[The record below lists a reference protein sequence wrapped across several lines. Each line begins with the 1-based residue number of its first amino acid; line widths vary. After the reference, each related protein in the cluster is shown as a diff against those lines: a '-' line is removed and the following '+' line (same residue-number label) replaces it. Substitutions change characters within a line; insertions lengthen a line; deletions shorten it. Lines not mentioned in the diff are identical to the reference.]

1 MRILT
6 VIYPNNKMV
15 PSPSYY
21 RPVIDCPVPLSWT
34 IFVINAAL
42 NDNLVKVVGPKALL
56 RILIMTLPFIQRRM
70 FPIK

>member
-6 VIYPNNKMV
+6 VIYPNNKV
-15 PSPSYY
+15 VSSPSYY
-21 RPVIDCPVPLSWT
+21 RSVVDCPVPRSWT

-42 NDNLVKVVGPKALL
+42 DNNLVKVVGPKALL
-56 RILIMTLPFIQRRM
+56 HILIMTPPFIQRRM